1 MEGQATEQPSIEQK
15 MLGFLAGKGDIQK
28 IEDEEP
34 LKEPLETT
42 SEPPPAAPDTE
53 EQPETDSEVEE
64 ESTETKPKYRFTVK
78 NDLGLDE
85 EVEMTPEEM
94 QKSVM
99 LERDYRRKTAELAR
113 TREQFQDEI
122 RKGFEAE
129 RQQYLQNLEVVQ
141 QAFLKTV
148 APEFDGLN
156 LSKLAEEDPAQ
167 YVKMTNRVNQ
177 VQTVLKAIQDEQAKV
192 IAQQQEE
199 HKSTLQKQVAEAREV
214 LLRDIPTWSD
224 ELYEDTLKTTM
235 NAYGF
240 KPEEVNAVVDPRIV
254 KLMHDAAQFQKL
266 KGTKSL
272 VDKKVTQAP
281 KVVKPGTASEKVDP
295 SAQARQA
302 LKKSG
307 KTEDFV
313 AFLKSKNLKV

>member
-1 MEGQATEQPSIEQK
+1 MEGQASEQPSIEQK

-34 LKEPLETT
+34 LKEPLETV
-42 SEPPPAAPDTE
+42 SEPPPIAVPTE
-53 EQPETDSEVEE
+53 EQPETDSEPVEE
-64 ESTETKPKYRFTVK
+64 EGKPKYRFTVK

-199 HKSTLQKQVAEAREV
+199 HKATLQKQVAEAREV

-254 KLMHDAAQFQKL
+254 KLMHDAAQYQKL
-266 KGTKSL
+266 KGTKSI
-272 VDKKVTQAP
+272 VDKKVAQAP
-281 KVVKPGTASEKVDP
+281 KVVKPGQASEKVDQ
-295 SAQARQA
+295 SALARQA

-307 KTEDFV
+307 KTDDFV
-313 AFLKSKNLKV
+313 AFLKAKNLKV